1 MIQAEHQWP
10 ALCFKP
16 AAQPSQY
23 QAMQTSVCSVV
34 TVVCLDVES
43 TTSTESEKHI
53 LEVLQD

>member
-16 AAQPSQY
+16 AAQPSQH
-23 QAMQTSVCSVV
+23 QAVQTSVV